1 MKEWIAVRKAAD
13 AAARWHVHQRRKGAA
28 KEPYVNHLLEVA
40 MLVAGATEGKD
51 PNLVI
56 AALLRDAIEDCEVP
70 PELIADIFGTD
81 VADLVAEVTED
92 KSLPKEERR
101 KIQAETAHK
110 KPARVKILRLADKT
124 SNLRSLITSPAP
136 DWSVRRKIEYIGWAR
151 KTAEGLRGASASL
164 ERQFDETAR
173 AAERSLVPPAGGD

>member
-1 MKEWIAVRKAAD
+1 MKADWINERMDCGAEGCRRGCPV
-13 AAARWHVHQRRKGAA
+13 AR
-28 KEPYVNHLLEVA
+28 
-40 MLVAGATEGKD
+40 
-51 PNLVI
+51 
-56 AALLRDAIEDCEVP
+56 P
-70 PELIADIFGTD
+70 PTPQGRGQGTLDIFGTD

-164 ERQFDETAR
+164 ERQFDEAAR

>member
-56 AALLRDAIEDCEVP
+56 AALLRDAIEDCEAP
-70 PELIADIFGTD
+70 PGLIADIFGTD
-81 VADLVAEVTED
+81 AADLVAEVTED
-92 KSLPKEERR
+92 KSLPTAERR
-101 KIQAETAHK
+101 KIQAETSQR
-110 KPARVKILRLADKT
+110 KPARAKILR
-124 SNLRSLITSPAP
+124 
-136 DWSVRRKIEYIGWAR
+136 
-151 KTAEGLRGASASL
+151 
-164 ERQFDETAR
+164 
-173 AAERSLVPPAGGD
+173 

>member
-40 MLVAGATEGKD
+40 ALVAEATEGKD

-56 AALLRDAIEDCEVP
+56 AALLHDAIEDCEVP

-110 KPARVKILRLADKT
+110 KSARAKILRLADKT
-124 SNLRSLITSPAP
+124 SNLRTLVTSPAA
-136 DWSVRRKIEYIGWAR
+136 DWSVGRKIAYIEWAR
-151 KTAEGLRGASASL
+151 KTAKGLRGANASL
-164 ERQFDETAR
+164 EKRFEEAAR
-173 AAERSLVPPAGGD
+173 DAARS